1 MLPTNN
7 ILYSY
12 YCSYVRMKVYMLLVI
27 THVCLFH
34 FSMSMYIEE
43 TCFLRG
49 QQAIDI
55 EIQPQNLTYILF
67 QGRAVLLNFM
77 SVSLDW
83 TSFGKRPFKNLY

>member
-1 MLPTNN
+1 
-7 ILYSY
+7 
-12 YCSYVRMKVYMLLVI
+12 
-27 THVCLFH
+27 
-34 FSMSMYIEE
+34 MYIDE
-43 TCFLRG
+43 TCFLGG